1 MALAGINVKNRAKR
15 KYGNCST
22 GNLVLRIL
30 SDSNKY
36 FTESYAPFAL
46 SNGFQAAKNRY
57 SRPFSE
63 EKWLHLHSQKN
74 ILLKKAPFFVA
85 KQLCAASKRQT
96 TTIKLT

>member
-1 MALAGINVKNRAKR
+1 MALADINVKKPR
-15 KYGNCST
+15 KAQIGKCST
-22 GNLVLRIL
+22 GNPVLRIL

-36 FTESYAPFAL
+36 STEGYAPFAH
-46 SNGFQAAKNRY
+46 SYGFQAAKNRY
-57 SRPFSE
+57 SYPISE